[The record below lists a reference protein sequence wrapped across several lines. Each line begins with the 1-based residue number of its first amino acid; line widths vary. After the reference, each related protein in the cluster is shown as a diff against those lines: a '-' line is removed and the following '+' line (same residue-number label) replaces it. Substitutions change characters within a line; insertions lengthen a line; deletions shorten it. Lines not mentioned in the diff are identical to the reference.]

1 MIKRIIDFYI
11 DLFMK
16 NVFMIFY
23 RLMVKLVLLIF
34 RIYMNVVRLMVILL
48 KVFC

>member
-1 MIKRIIDFYI
+1 MIKKIIDFYI

-48 KVFC
+48 KIFC

>member
-48 KVFC
+48 KIFC